1 MVKRHSHELDSPP
14 WERFAGTLMSAAGAV
29 RNAFDVSFEELGL
42 SLPEASILAFVSEAG
57 PVNQSVI
64 ASKLDAGRAATGLR
78 VDALE
83 SRQLVR
89 RLSHP
94 TDRRVWLIEITDVG
108 RSMVDRISEI
118 DEEIRAQLREGV
130 TKVQRRQLAEI
141 LDQIRSNAL
150 LIIGTVSEGRQTTA

>member
-1 MVKRHSHELDSPP
+1 L
-14 WERFAGTLMSAAGAV
+14 
-29 RNAFDVSFEELGL
+29 
-42 SLPEASILAFVSEAG
+42 EAG
-57 PVNQSVI
+57 PVSQSEI

-78 VDALE
+78 VDGLE
-83 SRQLVR
+83 CRQLVR

-150 LIIGTVSEGRQTTA
+150 LIIGAVSEGRQTTA